1 MPRTARKV
9 DELAEEGEHMTDALG
24 TVLTVA
30 EEQGTVTWSDVSD
43 DISSGEW
50 GRLIEK
56 GLLVDA
62 GGDGFVLDDPDGVR
76 DALDDADPADSGDDD
91 LSWTIYDKMA
101 ALTVVGMFAGYAFS
115 SVRSQIGGAIDL
127 LLGPLREFL
136 PFYLVI
142 MALAILTGVFSTF
155 LQDNLMNTDVMGD
168 YQEKSKELKER
179 RKKAKE
185 RGDDE
190 ELERIQEEQMEMMSE
205 NLGVFKAQ
213 FRPMVWI
220 MTLTIPVFLWMY
232 YVVRD
237 HTVEAA
243 LDPVIIMPL
252 VGEISGWQVGVFG
265 PFQAWLLWYF
275 ICSLGFTQIL
285 RKAMNVQTSPTS

>member
-1 MPRTARKV
+1 
-9 DELAEEGEHMTDALG
+9 MTDALT
-24 TVLTVA
+24 TVLDVA

-62 GGDGFVLDDPDGVR
+62 GGDGFVIDDPDGVR
-76 DALDDADPADSGDDD
+76 DALEEADAAPTGDGDT
-91 LSWTIYDKMA
+91 SWTIYDKVA
-101 ALTVVGMFAGYAFS
+101 ALTVVGMFAGYAS
-115 SVRSQIGGAIDL
+115 GSVRAQIGSALDVV
-127 LLGPLREFL
+127 LGPLQSFL

-142 MALAILTGVFSTF
+142 LVLAILTGVFSSF
-155 LQDNLMNTDVMGD
+155 LQDNLTNMEVMGD
-168 YQEKSKELKER
+168 YREKSQELKER
-179 RKKAKE
+179 RKRAKE

-190 ELERIQEEQMEMMSE
+190 ELERIQEEQMEMMGE

-220 MTLTIPVFLWMY
+220 MTLTIPVFLWMFY
-232 YVVRD
+232 IVRD
-237 HTVEAA
+237 GTVEAA

-252 VGEISGWQVGVFG
+252 VGEVSGWQTGVVG
-265 PFQAWLLWYF
+265 PFEAWLLWYF

-285 RKAMNVQTSPTS
+285 RKAMDVQTSPT

>member
-9 DELAEEGEHMTDALG
+9 DELADEGEHMTDALSR
-24 TVLTVA
+24 VLTVA

-43 DISSGEW
+43 DLSSGEW

-62 GGDGFVLDDPDGVR
+62 GGEGFVIDDPDGVR
-76 DALDDADPADSGDDD
+76 DALHDADPSAGEDDD
-91 LSWTIYDKMA
+91 LSWTVYDKMA
-101 ALTVVGMFAGYAFS
+101 ALTVVGMFLGYAFS
-115 SVRSQIGGAIDL
+115 SVRAVIGGVIDIV
-127 LLGPLREFL
+127 LGPLHSFM

-142 MALAILTGVFSTF
+142 LVLAILTGVFSTF
-155 LQDNLMNTDVMGD
+155 LQDNLMNTSVMGD
-168 YQEKSKELKER
+168 YREKSQDLKER
-179 RKKAKE
+179 RKRAKE

-213 FRPMVWI
+213 FRPMIWI

-232 YVVRD
+232 YIVRD
-237 HTVEAA
+237 GTVEAA
-243 LDPVIIMPL
+243 LDPVVIMPL
-252 VGEISGWQVGVFG
+252 VGEVTSWTAGVVG

-285 RKAMNVQTSPTS
+285 RKAMNVQTSPT

>member
-9 DELAEEGEHMTDALG
+9 DELADEGRHMTDALT
-24 TVLTVA
+24 TVLDVA

-62 GGDGFVLDDPDGVR
+62 GGDGFVIDDPDGVR
-76 DALDDADPADSGDDD
+76 DALDGADPSASGDGDT
-91 LSWTIYDKMA
+91 SWTIYDKVA
-101 ALTVVGMFAGYAFS
+101 ALSVVGMMVGYAS
-115 SVRSQIGGAIDL
+115 GSVRAQIGSVLDVM
-127 LLGPLREFL
+127 LGPLQSIL

-142 MALAILTGVFSTF
+142 LVLAILTGVFSSF
-155 LQDNLMNTDVMGD
+155 LQDNLTNMEVMGD
-168 YQEKSKELKER
+168 YREKSQELKER
-179 RKKAKE
+179 RKRAKE

-220 MTLTIPVFLWMY
+220 MTLTIPVFLWMFY
-232 YVVRD
+232 IVRD
-237 HTVEAA
+237 GTVEAA

-252 VGEISGWQVGVFG
+252 VGEVSGWQTGVIG
-265 PFQAWLLWYF
+265 PFEAWLLWYF
-275 ICSLGFTQIL
+275 ICSLGFTQII
-285 RKAMNVQTSPTS
+285 RKAMDVQTSPT